1 MGIFQSYA
9 TEAKEEKNIST
20 PITEKKEDI
29 KIIPEEK
36 RVKVIEDSDTFI
48 LDTNLEKRELTEY
61 ISTVK
66 DIIDMTIK
74 KEKEDIEEEI

>member
-36 RVKVIEDSDTFI
+36 RVKV
-48 LDTNLEKRELTEY
+48 N
-61 ISTVK
+61 
-66 DIIDMTIK
+66 
-74 KEKEDIEEEI
+74 